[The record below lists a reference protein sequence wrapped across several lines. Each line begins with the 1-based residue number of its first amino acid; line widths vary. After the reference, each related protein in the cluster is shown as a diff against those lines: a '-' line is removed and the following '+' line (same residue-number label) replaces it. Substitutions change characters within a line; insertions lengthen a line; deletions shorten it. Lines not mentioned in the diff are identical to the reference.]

1 MIAFLRGSIIHRKSD
16 AVVLDVNDVGYE
28 VEVST
33 QTLEQLP
40 GDEEAITLLIHHH
53 VTDSDQR
60 LFGFFRR
67 EEKNLFELLITV
79 KGVGP
84 KLGLTILSGMP
95 AARISEAIIQG
106 DTKALSQ
113 ISGIGKKTAER
124 MVLELKDKIADIVSG
139 SLKKP
144 KTTASNGDL
153 QDQAVAAL
161 EALGIRKR
169 DAEQAVSAAAWED
182 EAGKTTVQDL
192 VKKALS
198 GMNK

>member
-1 MIAFLRGSIIHRKSD
+1 MIAFLKGTIVRRRTDSVI
-16 AVVLDVNDVGYE
+16 LDVHDIGYNIE
-28 VEVST
+28 IST

-40 GDEEAITLLIHHH
+40 PDGKETKLLIYHHF
-53 VTDSDQR
+53 TDNDQR
-60 LFGFFRR
+60 LFGFISR

-95 AARISEAIIQG
+95 AASTSEAIIQG
-106 DTKALSQ
+106 DTKRLSQ

-124 MVLELKDKIADIVSG
+124 MILELKDKIADIVSG
-139 SLKKP
+139 SP
-144 KTTASNGDL
+144 TPAAASGKGAL
-153 QDQAVAAL
+153 QEQAVAAL

-169 DAEQAVSAAAWED
+169 DAEKAVAAAD
-182 EAGKTTVQDL
+182 SGNGGDMGVQDL

-198 GMNK
+198 GLNR